1 MVTQDKFNQCVART
15 RNDYVPIEIGYD
27 QAMFNHPPDGL
38 NDQEKRDLVD
48 ILMVT
53 KHVLYRL
60 KFRENMNRVPS
71 TRLVTTIMCIELEKA
86 STVRDFLGK
95 ASLTFTRFI
104 EMLKEQVG
112 F

>member
-1 MVTQDKFNQCVART
+1 MIQDDFNQCIARI
-15 RNDYVPIEIGYD
+15 RNDYVPIGIGYD

-38 NDQEKRDLVD
+38 NDQERRDLVD
-48 ILMVT
+48 IIMVT

-71 TRLVTTIMCIELEKA
+71 TRLVTTITCIELEKA
-86 STVRDFLGK
+86 SVVRDFLGK
-95 ASLTFTRFI
+95 ASSTFTSFI
-104 EMLKEQVG
+104 GMLKEQVG